1 MKTITADIVAEDLVF
16 PEGPRW
22 REGKL
27 YFSDFLDQRVA
38 ALDPATGKVETIVKL
53 DDDAPSGLGW
63 RADGT
68 VLIVSMEKQQL
79 VAFDG
84 TLVSVVAELGHLAG
98 GRTND
103 MVVDAKGGAYI
114 GNFGFDMMRGAEP
127 QKTVL
132 IYVSPAGEARAVAD
146 DLFFPNGMVLLEGGR
161 VLVVAETYANQLTAF
176 DVAEDGSLSGKRVFA
191 KFGEDVFPDGISA
204 DDKGKIWVS
213 TARDGRCVYV
223 SEGGQISAE
232 VHIAEGNTYA
242 CMLGGEHG
250 DELFIC
256 ASSGFRPK
264 PGQRDGRLWRA
275 KVG

>member
-127 QKTVL
+127 QKTV
-132 IYVSPAGEARAVAD
+132 
-146 DLFFPNGMVLLEGGR
+146 
-161 VLVVAETYANQLTAF
+161 
-176 DVAEDGSLSGKRVFA
+176 
-191 KFGEDVFPDGISA
+191 
-204 DDKGKIWVS
+204 
-213 TARDGRCVYV
+213 
-223 SEGGQISAE
+223 
-232 VHIAEGNTYA
+232 
-242 CMLGGEHG
+242 
-250 DELFIC
+250 
-256 ASSGFRPK
+256 
-264 PGQRDGRLWRA
+264 
-275 KVG
+275 